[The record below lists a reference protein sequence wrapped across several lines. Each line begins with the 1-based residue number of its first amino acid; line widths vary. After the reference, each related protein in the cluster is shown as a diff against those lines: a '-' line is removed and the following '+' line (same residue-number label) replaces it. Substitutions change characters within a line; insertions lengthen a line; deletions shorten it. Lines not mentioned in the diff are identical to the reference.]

1 MAFNTCA
8 ELIEE
13 FKQGRMVI
21 LVDDEDRENEGDLV
35 MAAQTVTPETINF
48 MTRYARGLI
57 CMPMSQAYCE
67 RLGLWLMVTENRE
80 AQRTKFTVS
89 IDAASGISSGIS
101 AADRAAT
108 ILTAVAEGAGPAD
121 FVQPGHIFPLQSEP
135 GGVLSRA
142 GHTEA
147 SCDLARLAGF
157 GEAAVVV
164 EILNEDGTMAR
175 RPQLEVLAA
184 EHGLKI
190 GTIAD
195 LIHHRMLHEKTINRI
210 CECVLPTRHGDFKLL
225 AYQETVTLSVHFALV
240 RGRIEASRPTL
251 IRVHVQ
257 DSLCDLTG
265 SRRDDCGWPVSEAL
279 ARIASE
285 EHGVV
290 VILRH
295 EEKAEDLLTR
305 IRNYQLQDQGQE
317 LPHYDTP
324 EDLRTYGAGAQI
336 LLDLGVRKM
345 RLLSAPK
352 RLHGL
357 SGFDLEVTEYVK

>member
-13 FKQGRMVI
+13 FQQGRMVI

-35 MAAQTVTPETINF
+35 MAAQTVTPEAINF

-57 CMPMSQAYCE
+57 CMPMSQEYCE

-89 IDAASGISSGIS
+89 IDAAKGVSSGIS

-108 ILTAVAEGAGPAD
+108 IRTAVTEGAGPAD
-121 FVQPGHIFPLQSEP
+121 FVQPGHIFPLQCEP

-147 SCDLARLAGF
+147 SCDLARMAGYS
-157 GEAAVVV
+157 EAAVVV

-175 RPQLEVLAA
+175 RPQLEVLAE

-195 LIHHRMLHEKTINRI
+195 LIQHRMLHEKTINRI
-210 CECVLPTRHGDFKLL
+210 SECALPTRHGVFKLL
-225 AYQETVTLSVHFALV
+225 TYQETVTPSVHFALV
-240 RGRIEASRPTL
+240 RGEIEASRPTL

-265 SRRDDCGWPVSEAL
+265 SLREDCGWPVSDAL

-295 EEKAEDLLTR
+295 EEKAEDLLAR

-324 EDLRTYGAGAQI
+324 EDLRTYGVGAQI